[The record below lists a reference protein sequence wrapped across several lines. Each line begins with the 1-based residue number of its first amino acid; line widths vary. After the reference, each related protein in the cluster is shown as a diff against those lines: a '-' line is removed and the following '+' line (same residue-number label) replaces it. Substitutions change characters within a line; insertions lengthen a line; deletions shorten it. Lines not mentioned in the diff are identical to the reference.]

1 MALIKRNG
9 TSFPS
14 LFTDFFDTEKFF
26 MPDFFSTKALRNWLP
41 SVNIT
46 ENDSE
51 YRIELAAPG
60 LAKDDF
66 KIEVEEGLLTISAE
80 KKEEKKENNER
91 FTRREYSFGSFSR
104 SFTLPEHVKTE
115 NIAGKYEDGI
125 LKLVLPKTETEKKR
139 ARKEIKIS

>member
-26 MPDFFSTKALRNWLP
+26 MPDFFNTKELRKWSP

-46 ENDSE
+46 ENDNE

-60 LAKDDF
+60 LAKNDF
-66 KIEVEEGLLTISAE
+66 NIEIEENTLTISAE
-80 KKEEKKENNER
+80 KKEEKNEDNER
-91 FTRREYSFGSFSR
+91 FTRREFSYGSFSR
-104 SFTLPEHVKTE
+104 SFSLPEHVKAD

-125 LKLVLPKTETEKKR
+125 LKLVLPKTETEKKKT
-139 ARKEIKIS
+139 RKEIKIS